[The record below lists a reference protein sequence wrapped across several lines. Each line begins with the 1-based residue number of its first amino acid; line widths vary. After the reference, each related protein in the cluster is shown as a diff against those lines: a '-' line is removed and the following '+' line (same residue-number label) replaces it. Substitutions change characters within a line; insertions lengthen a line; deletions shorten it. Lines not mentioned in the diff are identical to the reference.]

1 MPGAHFTP
9 RPSGLARSFDI
20 NLLPRPATGAM
31 TTKTAKGT
39 RTMSNHDDFN
49 FEPIKGLPERLPEGE
64 HILWQGRPSTRMLA
78 REALSTRTIAVYF
91 LIIAALRV
99 AVSTNSYPL
108 PTALGH
114 AVPILIFGAIG
125 IAILYGVAFAQ
136 ARSTVYTLTNKRVA
150 MRIGAALSMTLN
162 LPYTWIGNANL
173 SAGKSG
179 HGTIA
184 FELIGDTRL
193 SYAMTWP
200 HVRPWFIA
208 RTQPALRCIP
218 DVASVARIFA
228 EAAET
233 RVSEPDTIRVSA
245 DPVSGSLAVAAE

>member
-1 MPGAHFTP
+1 
-9 RPSGLARSFDI
+9 
-20 NLLPRPATGAM
+20 
-31 TTKTAKGT
+31 
-39 RTMSNHDDFN
+39 MSNHDDFN
-49 FEPIKGLPERLPEGE
+49 FEPVKGLPERLPEGE
-64 HILWQGRPSTRMLA
+64 HILWQGRPSARMLA

-91 LIIAALRV
+91 LIIAAIRV
-99 AVSTNSYPL
+99 IISTNSYPL

-114 AVPILIFGAIG
+114 AVPILMFGVIAV
-125 IAILYGVAFAQ
+125 AILYGIAFVQ
-136 ARSTVYTLTNKRVA
+136 ARATVYTLTNKRVA
-150 MRIGAALSMTLN
+150 MRIGAALTLTLN
-162 LPYTWIGNANL
+162 LPYTWIGNATL

-193 SYAMTWP
+193 SYVMTWP
-200 HVRPWFIA
+200 HVRPWYMA

-233 RVSEPDTIRVSA
+233 RVSEPETIRISA
-245 DPVSGSLAVAAE
+245 ATATDGIAVAAE